1 MKHLGNEIKR
11 LIDEKH
17 LVKKDIADA
26 LGYTPTGLSAILRK
40 ESIDCALLVKICD
53 IIGVSPA
60 SFFCDIAL
68 PVQPAPTAKEYE
80 TLLQLLNEK
89 ERTIQILLAKNGT
102 NSGQNE

>member
-40 ESIDCALLVKICD
+40 QSIDCALLVRICE

-60 SFFCDIAL
+60 IFFQDGDS
-68 PVQPAPTAKEYE
+68 PSVTQPTAKEYA
-80 TLLQLLNEK
+80 TLLQLLSEK
-89 ERTIQILLAKNGT
+89 ERTIQILLAQNGT
-102 NSGQNE
+102 KTGQND

>member
-40 ESIDCALLVKICD
+40 DSIDCALLVKICE

-60 SFFCDIAL
+60 VFFTDSAIS
-68 PVQPAPTAKEYE
+68 VQAAPTAKEYE

-89 ERTIQILLAKNGT
+89 ERTIQILLAQNGT
-102 NSGQNE
+102 NTGQNE

>member
-40 ESIDCALLVKICD
+40 ESIDCALLVKICG
-53 IIGVSPA
+53 IIGVSPVV
-60 SFFCDIAL
+60 FFSDAVIDAR
-68 PVQPAPTAKEYE
+68 PAPTAKEYE

-89 ERTIQILLAKNGT
+89 ERTIQILLSQNGT
-102 NSGQNE
+102 NTGQND

>member
-11 LIDEKH
+11 LIDEKR

-40 ESIDCALLVKICD
+40 ESIDCALLVKICE

-60 SFFCDIAL
+60 SFFCDGADY
-68 PVQPAPTAKEYE
+68 VKPAPTAKEYE

-102 NSGQNE
+102 KTGQND